1 MPFRLYNKVQ
11 NYAWGG
17 IVFIPNLIGVENTE
31 NKPFAELWMGT
42 HHRGESEIQVGKQR
56 LPLSQFIAEN
66 PIDRIGQATADKFD
80 NKLPYLFKVLAVK
93 KMLSIQC
100 HPTKKAAEIGF
111 AYENKIGIPL
121 TAKNRNYKDDNH
133 KPEVMVA
140 LTEFWLLHGFK
151 SIQGIE
157 EVLNTV
163 PEFEFLKAS
172 FEEKDIFHLYKTIM
186 ELPQAQVNEILEPLK
201 VRLNA
206 QKNIPKLSADYWAKL
221 GFEQHTHNG
230 NLDKGI
236 FSVYLYNLLKLE
248 KGQGLYQAANL
259 PHAYLE
265 GVNIELMANSDN
277 VLRGGLTFKHVDV
290 PELLKNLNFEGITP
304 AILEGTQISKN
315 ERVYKT
321 IAPDFEVSC
330 VSIKAG
336 ENYQNRNDNAPEIF
350 IVTDGE
356 LTVNEESYKKGESF
370 FINAGKTYDFNTKNI
385 ATLYKATVPFD

>member
-1 MPFRLYNKVQ
+1 MPFRLYNKIQ

-17 IVFIPNLIGVENTE
+17 VVFIPNLLGIE
-31 NKPFAELWMGT
+31 NKANEPFAELWMGT
-42 HHRGESEIQVGKQR
+42 HHRGESEVQVGEQR
-56 LPLSQFIAEN
+56 LLLSEFIAKN
-66 PIDRIGQATADKFD
+66 PIETIGKATADKFE

-93 KMLSIQC
+93 KMLSIQS
-100 HPTKKAAEIGF
+100 HPAKKAAEIGF
-111 AYENKIGIPL
+111 AYENEIGIPL

-151 SIQGIE
+151 SIEGIE

-172 FEEKDIFHLYKTIM
+172 FKEKDIFHLYKTVM
-186 ELPQAQVNEILEPLK
+186 EIPQEQVNEILKPLQ
-201 VRLNA
+201 VRLSA
-206 QKNIPKLSADYWAKL
+206 KENISKSSADYWAKL

-248 KGQGLYQAANL
+248 EGQGIYQAVNV
-259 PHAYLE
+259 PHVYLE

-277 VLRGGLTFKHVDV
+277 VLRGGLTFKHVDL
-290 PELLKNLNFEGITP
+290 PELLKHLSFESVTP
-304 AILEGTQISKN
+304 VILEGIQVSNN

-330 VSIKAG
+330 ISIKEG
-336 ENYQNRNDNAPEIF
+336 EIYKNQNNDAPEIY

-356 LTVNEESYKKGESF
+356 LTVNKEIYQKGESF
-370 FINAGKTYDFNTKNI
+370 FVSAGEIYDFNTKKR

>member
-17 IVFIPNLIGVENTE
+17 MSFIPNLIGIE
-31 NKPFAELWMGT
+31 NKENEPFAELWMGT
-42 HHRGESEIQVGKQR
+42 HHRGESEVEIGTER
-56 LPLSQFIAEN
+56 IPLSQFIAKS
-66 PIDRIGQATADKFD
+66 PIDTIGKATADKFD
-80 NKLPYLFKVLAVK
+80 NQLPYLFKVLDVN
-93 KMLSIQC
+93 KMLSIQS

-121 TAKNRNYKDDNH
+121 TAKHRNYKDDNH

-151 SIQGIE
+151 SIEGIE

-163 PEFEFLKAS
+163 PEFEFLKTS
-172 FEEKDIFHLYKTIM
+172 FEDKDIFHLYKTIM
-186 ELPQAQVNEILEPLK
+186 ELSQEHVNEILEPLR

-206 QKNIPKLSADYWAKL
+206 EEKIPKSSADYWAKL

-248 KGQGLYQAANL
+248 KGQGIYQAANI

-277 VLRGGLTFKHVDV
+277 VFRGGLTFKHVDV
-290 PELLKNLNFEGITP
+290 PELLKHLYFESVTP
-304 AILEGTQISKN
+304 AILEGTQISN
-315 ERVYKT
+315 EERVYKT
-321 IAPDFEVSC
+321 IAPDFEVS
-330 VSIKAG
+330 SITIQAG
-336 ENYQNRNDNAPEIF
+336 ETYSNQNKNAPEIF
-350 IVTDGE
+350 IITDGE
-356 LTVNEESYKKGESF
+356 LTVNNELYKKGESF
-370 FINAGKTYDFNTKNI
+370 FVNANSVYEFNTKNT
-385 ATLYKATVPFD
+385 ATLYKATVPFS